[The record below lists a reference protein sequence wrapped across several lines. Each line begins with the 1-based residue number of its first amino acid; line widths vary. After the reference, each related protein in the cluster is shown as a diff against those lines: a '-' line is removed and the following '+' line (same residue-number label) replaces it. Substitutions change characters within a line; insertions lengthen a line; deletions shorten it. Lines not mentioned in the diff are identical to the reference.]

1 MGCWWPVNHWT
12 DQKIKVHGLYCTI
25 TLLMRALM
33 IMKTREENINLSLG
47 RLHDKLKGIKQVL
60 NVYPKQQGQ
69 GNTKER
75 KTQTLTRMDE
85 IQEKLFELF
94 KMNYF
99 IAI

>member
-1 MGCWWPVNHWT
+1 
-12 DQKIKVHGLYCTI
+12 
-25 TLLMRALM
+25 
-33 IMKTREENINLSLG
+33 MKTREENINLSLG